1 MLDAPSR
8 PSARELLSLSS
19 LAPLV
24 PMLYVAWTDGELTGD
39 ELRALGSAAR
49 AQPWLDLKSSS
60 VLALWVD
67 PLRPPPPRELAL
79 VREHIRATA
88 EKLATSQQQNL
99 AELGVQLAQALAGEA
114 PLNIPPAELAKA
126 LASIE
131 ATLGVD
137 GKEAVRSLVPKASR
151 VPHAEPRSHTS
162 SFDPTA
168 MTAVLDRTYA
178 NVRRQVRGWLEDAD
192 FRYKE
197 GLGTTA
203 YRDQVFDWLKH
214 LANDGLGQLAFPK
227 GREGGGDLGAF
238 IAAFETM
245 AFFDLSLVI
254 KAGVHFGL
262 FGSSILFL
270 GTKRHHQQYLP
281 RVASLELPG
290 CFAMSELGH
299 GSNVRDCE
307 TVARYDAATGEFVIH
322 TPSETARKE
331 WIGNAARHARIA
343 TVFAQLEVDGERLG
357 VHALL
362 VPLRDEHGKV
372 LPNIRIEDCGEKMGL
387 NGVDNGRLW
396 FDHVRVP
403 RDNLLDRYGQVTEA
417 GEYTS
422 SITGDSKRFFTMLG
436 ALVAGRVSVACA
448 SLSAAKS
455 ALTIAVRYGDLRRQF
470 GPQGAPEVRLLDHQ
484 VHQLRLLPLVAKA
497 YAVDFAMEYLVDR
510 YVHRTEDDAREIEAL
525 AAGLKAYASWNAT
538 ATIQECREACGGQ
551 GYLTANRF
559 ASLKADTDVFTT
571 FEGDNT
577 VLMQLVAKGLL
588 TGYRQRFE
596 DDRVFAVLRLIV
608 DQAATVFTDRN
619 PIAGR
624 RTDTDHLRDSDFQL
638 RALRFREEALL
649 ASVSKRIRKRLTAG
663 VEAFEAFNQVQAH
676 LLALA
681 HASVERIVLEQFL
694 RGVADVKDE
703 ALKPVLGRMADLF
716 GLSCLE
722 SASGW
727 FLEHGWLTAPKAQA
741 IRKERVKLCEELRP
755 DAVGLVDAFGIPDTC
770 LAAPIGLG
778 RLAPGGERFDD
789 TAADSARA
797 GPADSRAS

>member
-1 MLDAPSR
+1 MLDATSR
-8 PSARELLSLSS
+8 PSARELLSQSG

-24 PMLYVAWTDGELTGD
+24 PMLYVAWTDGELTAE
-39 ELRALGSAAR
+39 ELRALGTAAR
-49 AQPWLDLKSSS
+49 AQPWLNLKASS

-67 PLRPPPPRELAL
+67 PLRPPSPRELSL
-79 VREHIRATA
+79 VRDHIRVTA
-88 EKLATSQQQNL
+88 ERLATSNQQNL
-99 AELGVQLAQALAGEA
+99 AELGVQLAQVLSGEA
-114 PLNIPPAELAKA
+114 PLDVPVAQLAQA
-126 LASIE
+126 LHALE

-137 GKEAVRSLVPKASR
+137 GKEAVRSLMPHASR
-151 VPHAEPRSHTS
+151 APHAEARSHTA
-162 SFDPTA
+162 SFDPAA
-168 MTAVLDRTYA
+168 MTDVLERTYRD
-178 NVRRQVRGWLEDAD
+178 VRKQVRGWLEDAD

-197 GLGTTA
+197 GLDTDA

-227 GREGGGDLGAF
+227 GREGGADLGAF

-281 RVASLELPG
+281 QVASLELPG

-307 TVARYDAATGEFVIH
+307 TVARYDADTREFVID

-331 WIGNAARHARIA
+331 WIGNAARHARMA

-362 VPLRDEHGKV
+362 VPLRDTHGKV
-372 LPNIRIEDCGEKMGL
+372 LKGIRIEDCGEKMGL

-396 FDHVRVP
+396 FTNVRVP
-403 RDNLLDRYGQVTEA
+403 RENLLDRYGQVTES

-470 GPQGAPEVRLLDHQ
+470 GPTGAREVRLLDHQ
-484 VHQLRLLPLVAKA
+484 SHQLRLLPLVAKA
-497 YAVDFAMEYLVDR
+497 YALDFALEHLVDR
-510 YVHRTEDDAREIEAL
+510 YVHRTEDDAREVEAL

-538 ATIQECREACGGQ
+538 ATVQEAREACGGQ
-551 GYLTANRF
+551 GYLTANRLP
-559 ASLKADTDVFTT
+559 SLKADTDVFTT

-596 DDRVFAVLRLIV
+596 DDRVFAVLKLIV
-608 DQAATVFTDRN
+608 ERAATVVTDRN

-624 RTDTDHLRDSDFQL
+624 RTDSDHLRDSDFHL
-638 RALRFREEALL
+638 RALRFREEEILS
-649 ASVSKRIRKRLTAG
+649 SVSKRIRKRLTAG
-663 VEAFEAFNQVQAH
+663 VEAFEAFNQVQTH

-694 RGVADVKDE
+694 LGVAAVKDE
-703 ALKPVLGRMADLF
+703 ALKPVLGRLADLF

-727 FLEHGWLTAPKAQA
+727 FLEHGWLEAPKAKA
-741 IRKERVKLCEELRP
+741 IRKERVKLCAELRP

-770 LAAPIGLG
+770 LSAPIGLG

-789 TAADSARA
+789 VAADGAPS
-797 GPADSRAS
+797 GSADSRAT

>member
-1 MLDAPSR
+1 MLDATSR
-8 PSARELLSLSS
+8 PSARELLSQAG
-19 LAPLV
+19 LAPLI
-24 PMLYVAWTDGELTGD
+24 PMLYVAWTDGELTAE
-39 ELRALGSAAR
+39 ELRALGTAAR
-49 AQPWLDLKSSS
+49 AQPWLDLKAST

-67 PLRPPPPRELAL
+67 PLRPPSPRELAL
-79 VREHIRATA
+79 VREHIRVTA
-88 EKLATSQQQNL
+88 ERLATSNQQNL
-99 AELGVQLAQALAGEA
+99 AELGLQLAQVLAGEA
-114 PLNIPPAELAKA
+114 PLDVPVAELARA
-126 LASIE
+126 LAAME

-137 GKEAVRSLVPKASR
+137 GKEAVRSLLPHPSR
-151 VPHAEPRSHTS
+151 TPHAEARSHTA
-162 SFDPTA
+162 SFNPAA
-168 MTAVLDRTYA
+168 MTDVLERTYRD
-178 NVRRQVRGWLEDAD
+178 VRKQVRGWLEDAD

-197 GLGTTA
+197 GLDTTA

-227 GREGGGDLGAF
+227 GREGGADLGAF

-281 RVASLELPG
+281 QVASLELPG

-307 TVARYDAATGEFVIH
+307 TVARYDADTREFVID

-331 WIGNAARHARIA
+331 WIGNAARHARMA
-343 TVFAQLEVDGERLG
+343 TVFAQLEVEGERLG

-362 VPLRDEHGKV
+362 VPLRDMHGKV
-372 LPNIRIEDCGEKMGL
+372 LKGIRIEDCGEKMGL

-396 FDHVRVP
+396 FKGVRVP
-403 RDNLLDRYGQVTEA
+403 RENLLDRYGQVTED

-470 GPQGAPEVRLLDHQ
+470 GPTGSREVRLLDHQ
-484 VHQLRLLPLVAKA
+484 SHQLRLLPLVAKA
-497 YAVDFAMEYLVDR
+497 YALDFALEHLVDR
-510 YVHRTEDDAREIEAL
+510 YVHRTEDDAREVEAL

-538 ATIQECREACGGQ
+538 ATVQEAREACGGQ
-551 GYLTANRF
+551 GYLTANRLP
-559 ASLKADTDVFTT
+559 SLKADTDVFTT

-596 DDRVFAVLRLIV
+596 DDRVFAVLKLIV
-608 DQAATVFTDRN
+608 DRAATVVTDRN

-624 RTDTDHLRDSDFQL
+624 RTDSDHLRDSDFHL
-638 RALRFREEALL
+638 RALRFREEEML
-649 ASVSKRIRKRLTAG
+649 ASVSRRIRKRLTAG
-663 VEAFEAFNQVQAH
+663 VEAFEAFNQVQVH

-694 RGVADVKDE
+694 LGVAAVKDE
-703 ALKPVLGRMADLF
+703 ALKPVLGRLADLF

-727 FLEHGWLTAPKAQA
+727 FLEHGWLEGPKAKA
-741 IRKERVKLCEELRP
+741 IRKERVQLCAELRP
-755 DAVGLVDAFGIPDTC
+755 DAVGLVDAFGIPDSC

-789 TAADSARA
+789 VA
-797 GPADSRAS
+797 GGP

>member
-8 PSARELLSLSS
+8 PSARELLSQSG
-19 LAPLV
+19 LAPLI
-24 PMLYVAWTDGELTGD
+24 PMLYVAWTDGELSAE
-39 ELRALGSAAR
+39 ELRSLGAAAR
-49 AQPWLDLKSSS
+49 AQPWLDLKASS

-79 VREHIRATA
+79 LREHIRATA
-88 EKLATSQQQNL
+88 QHLVGSEHHSLAG
-99 AELGVQLAQALAGEA
+99 LGVHLAQVLGGDAPLGMPLPQLGQALAS
-114 PLNIPPAELAKA
+114 L
-126 LASIE
+126 E

-137 GKEAVRSLVPKASR
+137 GKEAVRSLLPQASR
-151 VPHAEPRSHTS
+151 AATAEAPSHTA
-162 SFDPTA
+162 SFDPAA
-168 MTAVLDRTYA
+168 MTGVLDRTYA
-178 NVRRQVRGWLEDAD
+178 DVRKQVRGWLEDAE
-192 FRYKE
+192 FRYPE
-197 GLGTTA
+197 GLSTTA
-203 YRDQVFDWLKH
+203 YRDQVFTWLKH
-214 LANDGLGQLAFPK
+214 LADDGLGQLAFPK
-227 GREGGGDLGAF
+227 GREGGADLGAF

-270 GTKRHHQQYLP
+270 GTKRHHQKYLP
-281 RVASLELPG
+281 KVATLELPG

-307 TVARYDAATGEFVIH
+307 TVARYDADTGEFVID

-331 WIGNAARHARIA
+331 WIGNAARHARMA

-362 VPLRDEHGKV
+362 VPLRDTHGKE
-372 LPNIRIEDCGEKMGL
+372 LKGIRIEDCGEKMGL

-396 FDHVRVP
+396 FHGVRVP
-403 RDNLLDRYGQVTEA
+403 RENLLDRYGQVTEA

-436 ALVAGRVSVACA
+436 TLVAGRVSVAA
-448 SLSAAKS
+448 AALSAAKS
-455 ALTIAVRYGDLRRQF
+455 GLTIAVRYGDLRRQF
-470 GPQGAPEVRLLDHQ
+470 GPAGDQEFRLLDHQ
-484 VHQLRLLPLVAKA
+484 AHQRRLLVPLAKT
-497 YAVDFAMEYLVDR
+497 YAMDFALEYLVER
-510 YVHRTEDDAREIEAL
+510 YVKRTEEDAREVESL
-525 AAGLKAYASWNAT
+525 AAGLKAYSTWHTT
-538 ATIQECREACGGQ
+538 AVLQEAREACGGQ
-551 GYLTANRF
+551 GYLQANRL
-559 ASLKADTDVFTT
+559 AALKADTDVFTT

-596 DDRVFAVLRLIV
+596 DDRVFAVLKLLMER
-608 DQAATVFTDRN
+608 AATVVTDRN

-624 RTDTDHLRDSDFQL
+624 RTDSDHLRDSDFHL
-638 RALRFREEALL
+638 RALRFREEEIL

-663 VEAFEAFNQVQAH
+663 VEAFEAFNQVQVH

-694 RGVADVKDE
+694 RGVAAVKDE
-703 ALKPVLGRMADLF
+703 SLKPVLGRLADLF

-727 FLEHGWLTAPKAQA
+727 FLEHGYLEAPKAKA
-741 IRKERVKLCEELRP
+741 IRKERVRLCAELRP

-789 TAADSARA
+789 GAADGARE
-797 GPADSRAS
+797 GSADSRAT

>member
-1 MLDAPSR
+1 MLDATSR
-8 PSARELLSLSS
+8 PSARELLSQAG
-19 LAPLV
+19 LAPLI
-24 PMLYVAWTDGELTGD
+24 PMLYVAWTDGEMTAE
-39 ELRALGSAAR
+39 ELRALGTAAR
-49 AQPWLDLKSSS
+49 AQPWLDLKAST
-60 VLALWVD
+60 VLAVWVD
-67 PLRPPPPRELAL
+67 PLRPPSPRELAL
-79 VREHIRATA
+79 VREHIRVTA
-88 EKLATSQQQNL
+88 ERLATSNQQNL
-99 AELGVQLAQALAGEA
+99 AELGMQLAQVLAGEA
-114 PLNIPPAELAKA
+114 PLDVPVAELAKA
-126 LASIE
+126 LAAME

-137 GKEAVRSLVPKASR
+137 GKEAVRSLLPHPSR
-151 VPHAEPRSHTS
+151 TPHAEARSHTA
-162 SFDPTA
+162 SFNPAA
-168 MTAVLDRTYA
+168 MTDVLERTYRD
-178 NVRRQVRGWLEDAD
+178 VRKQVRGWLEDAD

-197 GLGTTA
+197 GLDTTA

-227 GREGGGDLGAF
+227 GREGGADLGAF

-281 RVASLELPG
+281 QVASLELPG

-307 TVARYDAATGEFVIH
+307 TVARYDADTREFVID

-331 WIGNAARHARIA
+331 WIGNAARHARMA
-343 TVFAQLEVDGERLG
+343 TVFAQLEVDGEQLG

-362 VPLRDEHGKV
+362 VPLRDMHGKV
-372 LPNIRIEDCGEKMGL
+372 LKGIRIEDCGEKMGL

-396 FDHVRVP
+396 FKGVRVP
-403 RDNLLDRYGQVTEA
+403 RENLLDRYGQVTED

-470 GPQGAPEVRLLDHQ
+470 GPTGSREVRLLDHQ
-484 VHQLRLLPLVAKA
+484 SHQLRLLPLVAKA
-497 YAVDFAMEYLVDR
+497 YALDFALEHLVDR
-510 YVHRTEDDAREIEAL
+510 YVHRTEDDAREVEAL

-538 ATIQECREACGGQ
+538 ATVQEAREACGGQ
-551 GYLTANRF
+551 GYLTANRLP
-559 ASLKADTDVFTT
+559 SIKADTDVFTT

-596 DDRVFAVLRLIV
+596 DDRVFAVLKLIV
-608 DQAATVFTDRN
+608 DRAATVVTDRN

-624 RTDTDHLRDSDFQL
+624 RTDSDHLRDSDFHL
-638 RALRFREEALL
+638 RALRFREEEML
-649 ASVSKRIRKRLTAG
+649 ASVSRRIRKRLTAG
-663 VEAFEAFNQVQAH
+663 VEAFEAFNQVQVH

-694 RGVADVKDE
+694 LGVAAVKDE
-703 ALKPVLGRMADLF
+703 ALKPVLGRLADLF

-727 FLEHGWLTAPKAQA
+727 FLEHGWLEGPKAKA
-741 IRKERVKLCEELRP
+741 IRKERVQLCAELRP
-755 DAVGLVDAFGIPDTC
+755 DAVGLVDAFGIPDSC

-789 TAADSARA
+789 VA
-797 GPADSRAS
+797 GGP

>member
-8 PSARELLSLSS
+8 PLARELLSQPKLT
-19 LAPLV
+19 PLI
-24 PMLYVAWTDGELTGD
+24 PMLYVAWTDGELTTG
-39 ELRALGSAAR
+39 ELRALGAAAR
-49 AQPWLDLKSSS
+49 EQPWLDLKASS

-79 VREHIRATA
+79 LREHIRATA
-88 EKLATSQQQNL
+88 QHLVGNEHHTLAG
-99 AELGVQLAQALAGEA
+99 LGVHLAQVLGGDAPVGMPLPQLGQALA
-114 PLNIPPAELAKA
+114 A
-126 LASIE
+126 LE

-137 GKEAVRSLVPKASR
+137 GKEAVRSLLPQASR
-151 VPHAEPRSHTS
+151 TAHSEAPSNAPSFEPQ
-162 SFDPTA
+162 A
-168 MTAVLDRTYA
+168 MTVVLDRTYA
-178 NVRRQVRGWLEDAD
+178 NVRKQVRGWLQDAD

-197 GLGTTA
+197 GLSTTA

-214 LANDGLGQLAFPK
+214 LADDGLGQLAFPK
-227 GREGGGDLGAF
+227 GREGGADLGAF

-281 RVASLELPG
+281 KVASLELPG

-307 TVARYDAATGEFVIH
+307 TVARYDAATSEFVID

-331 WIGNAARHARIA
+331 WIGNAARHARMA
-343 TVFAQLEVDGERLG
+343 TVFAQLEVGGERLG

-362 VPLRDEHGKV
+362 VPLRDENGKV
-372 LPNIRIEDCGEKMGL
+372 LPGIRIEDCGDKMGL

-396 FDHVRVP
+396 FHGVRVP
-403 RDNLLDRYGQVTEA
+403 RENLLDRYGQVTEA

-470 GPQGAPEVRLLDHQ
+470 GPAGAREVRLLDHQ
-484 VHQLRLLPLVAKA
+484 SHQLRLLPLVAKA
-497 YAVDFAMEYLVDR
+497 YALDFALEHLVDR
-510 YVHRTEDDAREIEAL
+510 YVHRTEDDAREVEAL

-538 ATIQECREACGGQ
+538 ATVQEAREACGGQ
-551 GYLTANRF
+551 GYLTANRLP
-559 ASLKADTDVFTT
+559 SLKADTDVFTT

-577 VLMQLVAKGLL
+577 VLMLLVAKGLL

-596 DDRVFAVLRLIV
+596 DDRVFAVLKLIV
-608 DQAATVFTDRN
+608 DRAATVMTDRN

-624 RTDTDHLRDSDFQL
+624 RTHSDHLRDSDFHL
-638 RALRFREEALL
+638 RALRFREEEIL

-663 VEAFEAFNQVQAH
+663 VESFEAFNQVQTH

-694 RGVADVKDE
+694 HGVAAVKDE
-703 ALKPVLGRMADLF
+703 ALKPVLGRLADLF
-716 GLSCLE
+716 GLSCME

-727 FLEHGWLTAPKAQA
+727 FLEHGYLEAPKAKA
-741 IRKERVKLCEELRP
+741 IRRERVQLCLELRP
-755 DAVGLVDAFGIPDTC
+755 DALGLVDAFGIPDSC

-789 TAADSARA
+789 GAADGARD
-797 GPADSRAS
+797 GSADSRAT